1 VLTVLTIFG
10 TRPEAIKLAPVVL
23 ELKKY
28 PAEIRSIVCI
38 TAQHRDM
45 LDQVLRM
52 FEIEPDLD
60 LNLMTEN
67 QTLPDLTSAALLGVT
82 GVLEEVQPDV
92 VLVQGDTTS
101 AMAAG
106 LAAFYRKIPVGHVEA
121 GLRTG
126 DRYQPFPEE
135 INRRLLTSIAT
146 YHFAPTG
153 VARDALL
160 REGVPDDA
168 VLMTGNTVVDA
179 LQAIARREAALNGLA
194 ALGAERRLIL
204 MTAHRRENFG
214 TPLEDICRAV
224 LRLTERNQD
233 VEIAYP
239 VHRNPNVRSTV
250 ERMLGGHE
258 RIHLLP
264 PLEYDQFI
272 HLLNRSALV
281 LTDSGGLQEEGP
293 VLGKPVLVMR
303 ETTERPEGVAA
314 GSNRLV
320 GTDTDTIVSA
330 AERLLHDPAEYE
342 SMARASN
349 PFGDGHAAERIVE
362 FLRSRAGESTR

>member
-1 VLTVLTIFG
+1 VLRVLTIFG

-23 ELKKY
+23 ELSKF
-28 PAEIRSIVCI
+28 PSDVRSVVCI

-45 LDQVLRM
+45 LDQVLRI
-52 FEIEPDLD
+52 FDIQPDLD

-82 GVLEEVQPDV
+82 GVLEQVQPDV

-146 YHFAPTG
+146 YHFAPTD

-160 REGVPDDA
+160 REGVPEDA

-179 LQAIARREAALNGLA
+179 LQIIAREGEAPNGLA
-194 ALGAERRLIL
+194 ALGTERRLIL

-214 TPLEDICRAV
+214 APLEAICRAV
-224 LRLTERNQD
+224 LHLIEHNAD
-233 VEIAYP
+233 VEVAYP

-250 ERMLGGHE
+250 ERMLSGQD

-272 HLLNRSALV
+272 QLLSRSTLV

-320 GTDTDTIVSA
+320 GTNTESIVSA
-330 AERLLHDPAEYE
+330 AEQLLHDPAEYE

-362 FLRSRAGESTR
+362 FLRTRTL

>member
-1 VLTVLTIFG
+1 MLTILTIFG

-23 ELKKY
+23 ELARH
-28 PAEIRSIVCI
+28 PDEIRSVVCI

-45 LDQVLRM
+45 LDQVLAIFDIR
-52 FEIEPDLD
+52 PDLD

-67 QTLPDLTSAALLGVT
+67 QSLPDLTAAALVGVT
-82 GVLEEVQPDV
+82 RVLEEVQPNV
-92 VLVQGDTTS
+92 ALVQGDTTS

-135 INRRLLTSIAT
+135 INRRLLSSIAT
-146 YHFAPTG
+146 YHFAPTE
-153 VARDALL
+153 VAYAALL
-160 REGVPDDA
+160 GEGVPA
-168 VLMTGNTVVDA
+168 ESVLMTGNTVVDA
-179 LQAIARREAALNGLA
+179 LQTIARKGEARNGLA
-194 ALGAERRLIL
+194 ALGVEHRLIL

-224 LRLTERNQD
+224 LRLVDRNPD
-233 VEIAYP
+233 VEVAYP
-239 VHRNPNVRSTV
+239 VHPNPNVRGTV
-250 ERMLGGHE
+250 ERMLSGQE

-272 HLLNRSALV
+272 HLLARSILV

-303 ETTERPEGVAA
+303 ETTERPEGLAA

-320 GTDTDTIVSA
+320 GTDTECIVSE
-330 AERLLHDPAEYE
+330 AERLLHNPTEYE
-342 SMARASN
+342 AMARASN
-349 PFGDGHAAERIVE
+349 PFGDGRAAVRIVE
-362 FLRSRAGESTR
+362 FLRATMSS

>member
-1 VLTVLTIFG
+1 MLTVLTIFG
-10 TRPEAIKLAPVVL
+10 TRPEAIKLSPVVS
-23 ELKKY
+23 ELARF
-28 PAEIRSIVCI
+28 PSEVCSVVCI

-45 LDQVLRM
+45 LDQVLRI
-52 FEIEPDLD
+52 FEIQPDLD

-67 QTLPDLTSAALLGVT
+67 QTLPDLTSAALLGVAS
-82 GVLEEVQPDV
+82 VLEQVQPDV

-135 INRRLLTSIAT
+135 INRKLLSAIAT
-146 YHFAPTG
+146 YHFAPTD
-153 VARDALL
+153 VARESLL
-160 REGVPDDA
+160 REGIPSDS
-168 VLMTGNTVVDA
+168 VLTTGNTVVDA
-179 LQAIARREAALNGLA
+179 LQTIARKGEGHNGLS
-194 ALGAERRLIL
+194 ALGVERRLIL

-214 TPLEDICRAV
+214 APLENICRAV
-224 LRLTERNQD
+224 LRLVEQNPD

-239 VHRNPNVRSTV
+239 VHRNPNVRETV
-250 ERMLGGHE
+250 ERMLSGQE
-258 RIHLLP
+258 RVHLLP

-272 HLLNRSALV
+272 HLLSRCTLV

-303 ETTERPEGVAA
+303 EMTERPEGVAA

-320 GTDTDTIVSA
+320 GTDADPIVSE
-330 AERLLHDPAEYE
+330 AERLLHDPIAYQA
-342 SMARASN
+342 MARASN
-349 PFGDGHAAERIVE
+349 PFGDGHAAARIVE
-362 FLRSRAGESTR
+362 FLRDRRR

>member
-1 VLTVLTIFG
+1 MLTVLTIFG
-10 TRPEAIKLAPVVL
+10 TRPEAIKLAPIVL
-23 ELKKY
+23 ELARH
-28 PAEIRSIVCI
+28 PERVRSVVCI

-45 LDQVLRM
+45 LDQVLGI
-52 FEIEPDLD
+52 FKITPDLD

-67 QTLPDLTSAALLGVT
+67 QTLSDLTSAALLGVT
-82 GVLEEVQPDV
+82 EVLEQVNPDV

-135 INRRLLTSIAT
+135 INRKLLSAIAT
-146 YHFAPTG
+146 YHFAPTTL
-153 VARDALL
+153 AREVLIG
-160 REGVPDDA
+160 EGVPDET
-168 VLMTGNTVVDA
+168 VFMTGNTVVDA
-179 LQAIARREAALNGLA
+179 LQWIARSAESSHTLSS
-194 ALGAERRLIL
+194 LGATNCRLIL

-214 TPLEDICRAV
+214 EPLANICRAV
-224 LRLTERNQD
+224 QRLVERNPD

-239 VHRNPNVRSTV
+239 VHRNPNVRGTV
-250 ERMLGGHE
+250 ESMLSGHD

-264 PLEYDQFI
+264 PLEYDAFI
-272 HLLNRSALV
+272 SLLARCTLV

-303 ETTERPEGVAA
+303 ETTERPEGLTA

-320 GTDTDTIVSA
+320 GTDTDTIVQTVEA
-330 AERLLHDPAEYE
+330 LLNDPAEYE
-342 SMARASN
+342 KMAHASN

-362 FLRSRAGESTR
+362 FLLSRGGRT

>member
-10 TRPEAIKLAPVVL
+10 TRPEAIKLAPVVI
-23 ELKKY
+23 ELGKY
-28 PAEIRSIVCI
+28 QAEIRSVVCI

-82 GVLEEVQPDV
+82 RVLEQVQPDV

-106 LAAFYRKIPVGHVEA
+106 LASFYRKIPVGHVEA

-146 YHFAPTG
+146 YHFAPTDL
-153 VARDALL
+153 ARDALL
-160 REGVPDDA
+160 REGISPDS

-179 LQAIARREAALNGLA
+179 LQAIIRRETKLNGLA
-194 ALGAERRLIL
+194 LLGVERRLIL

-214 TPLEDICRAV
+214 TPLENICRAV
-224 LRLTERNQD
+224 LRLVERNRD
-233 VEIAYP
+233 VEVAYP
-239 VHRNPNVRSTV
+239 VHRNPNVRATV
-250 ERMLGGHE
+250 EHMLSGNE

-272 HLLNRSALV
+272 PLLNRSTLV
-281 LTDSGGLQEEGP
+281 LTDSGGVQEEGP

-303 ETTERPEGVAA
+303 DTTERPEGVTA

-320 GTDTDTIVSA
+320 GTDTETIVSA
-330 AERLLHDPAEYE
+330 AERLLQDPAEYE

-349 PFGDGHAAERIVE
+349 PYGDGHAAERIVE
-362 FLRSRAGESTR
+362 FLKTRLN

>member
-1 VLTVLTIFG
+1 MLTVLTIFG

-23 ELKKY
+23 ELEKY
-28 PAEIRSIVCI
+28 PAEIRSVVCI

-82 GVLEEVQPDV
+82 GVLEQVQPDV

-106 LAAFYRKIPVGHVEA
+106 LAAFYRKVPVGHVEA

-146 YHFAPTG
+146 YHFAPTD

-160 REGVPDDA
+160 REGVPDDSV

-179 LQAIARREAALNGLA
+179 LQAIARKEVALNGLG
-194 ALGAERRLIL
+194 ALGTERRLIL

-214 TPLEDICRAV
+214 PPLEAICRAV
-224 LRLTERNQD
+224 LRLVERNDD
-233 VEIAYP
+233 VEVAYP

-250 ERMLGGHE
+250 ERMLSGHE

-272 HLLNRSALV
+272 HLLNRSTLV

-303 ETTERPEGVAA
+303 ETTERPEGLAA

-320 GTDTDTIVSA
+320 GTDTDTIVST
-330 AERLLHDPAEYE
+330 AERLLHDPVEYE
-342 SMARASN
+342 SMAGASN

-362 FLRSRAGESTR
+362 FLRTGRP

>member
-23 ELKKY
+23 ELAKY
-28 PAEIRSIVCI
+28 SSAVRSVVCI

-45 LDQVLRM
+45 LDQVLRI
-52 FEIEPDLD
+52 FDIRPDLD

-67 QTLPDLTSAALLGVT
+67 QTLPDLTSATLLGIT
-82 GVLEEVQPDV
+82 GVLEQVGPDV

-106 LAAFYRKIPVGHVEA
+106 LAAFYRKLPVGHVEA

-146 YHFAPTG
+146 YHFAPTE

-160 REGVPDDA
+160 REGVPQDA

-179 LQAIARREAALNGLA
+179 LQAIAHKTEVRDGLA

-214 TPLEDICRAV
+214 APLEDICRAV
-224 LRLTERNQD
+224 LRLTARNAD
-233 VEIAYP
+233 VEVAYP
-239 VHRNPNVRSTV
+239 VHRNPNVRASV
-250 ERMLGGHE
+250 ERILGGQE

-264 PLEYDQFI
+264 PLEYDEFI
-272 HLLNRSALV
+272 GLLSRSTLV

-303 ETTERPEGVAA
+303 ETTERPEGVTA

-320 GTDTDTIVSA
+320 GTDTDTIVGA
-330 AERLLHDPAEYE
+330 AERLLRDPAEYE

-362 FLRSRAGESTR
+362 FLRTRLP

>member
-23 ELKKY
+23 ELDRF
-28 PAEIRSIVCI
+28 PDDIRSVVCI

-52 FEIEPDLD
+52 FDIQPDID

-82 GVLEEVQPDV
+82 DVLADVQPDV

-135 INRRLLTSIAT
+135 INRRLLTSIAS
-146 YHFAPTG
+146 YHFAPTDM
-153 VARDALL
+153 ARDALL
-160 REGVPDDA
+160 REGVPSHA
-168 VLMTGNTVVDA
+168 VHMTGNTVVDA
-179 LQAIARREAALNGLA
+179 LQAIARKGATLNGLSD
-194 ALGAERRLIL
+194 LGLQRRLIL

-214 TPLEDICRAV
+214 VPLEDICRAV
-224 LRLTERNQD
+224 LRLIERNRD
-233 VEIAYP
+233 IEIAYP

-250 ERMLGGHE
+250 ERMLSGQD

-272 HLLNRSALV
+272 HLLSRSTLV

-320 GTDTDTIVSA
+320 GTDTQTIVTE
-330 AERLLHDPAEYE
+330 AERLLNDPAAYE
-342 SMARASN
+342 SMARATN
-349 PFGDGHAAERIVE
+349 PFGDGHAAQRIVE
-362 FLRSRAGESTR
+362 FLRSRPS

>member
-1 VLTVLTIFG
+1 MLTVLTIFG

-23 ELKKY
+23 ELGRHT
-28 PAEIRSIVCI
+28 AEIRSVVCI

-82 GVLEEVQPDV
+82 GVLEQVQPDV

-135 INRRLLTSIAT
+135 INRRLLSSIAT
-146 YHFAPTG
+146 YHFAPTDL
-153 VARDALL
+153 ARETLL
-160 REGVPDDA
+160 REGVSPDA

-179 LQAIARREAALNGLA
+179 LQAIARKEPAHNGLST
-194 ALGAERRLIL
+194 LGTERRLIL

-214 TPLEDICRAV
+214 TPLENICRAV
-224 LRLTERNQD
+224 LQLVERNSD

-250 ERMLGGHE
+250 ERMLSGND

-272 HLLNRSALV
+272 PLLNRSTLV

-320 GTDTDTIVSA
+320 GTETENIVSST
-330 AERLLHDPAEYE
+330 ERLLRDPAEYE

-349 PFGDGHAAERIVE
+349 PFGDGRAAERIVE
-362 FLRSRAGESTR
+362 FLRTRLR

>member
-1 VLTVLTIFG
+1 MLTALTIFG

-23 ELKKY
+23 ELAKY
-28 PAEIRSIVCI
+28 PSEVRSVVCI

-45 LDQVLRM
+45 LDQVLRI
-52 FEIEPDLD
+52 FDIRPDLD
-60 LNLMTEN
+60 LDLMTEN
-67 QTLPDLTSAALLGVT
+67 QTLPNLTSAALLGVT
-82 GVLEEVQPDV
+82 HVLEQVQPDV

-106 LAAFYRKIPVGHVEA
+106 LAAFYLKIPVGHVEA

-135 INRRLLTSIAT
+135 INRRLLSSIAT
-146 YHFAPTG
+146 YHFAPTDM
-153 VARDALL
+153 AREALL
-160 REGVPDDA
+160 CEGIPDDA

-179 LQAIARREAALNGLA
+179 LQAIARRGEARNGVA
-194 ALGAERRLIL
+194 ALGSDRRLIL

-214 TPLEDICRAV
+214 APLEDICRAV
-224 LRLTERNQD
+224 LRLVERNAD
-233 VEIAYP
+233 VEVAYP
-239 VHRNPNVRSTV
+239 VHRNPNVRTTV
-250 ERMLGGHE
+250 ERMLNGQE

-272 HLLNRSALV
+272 HLLARSTLV

-320 GTDTDTIVSA
+320 GTDTDSIVNN
-330 AERLLHDPAEYE
+330 AELLLHDPIEYE

-349 PFGDGHAAERIVE
+349 PFGDGKAAERIVG
-362 FLRSRAGESTR
+362 FLRTRIR